1 MQLHG
6 NALAFPISTIRQ
18 ISSALCGQPRLL
30 TAMTTKGLPCQCT
43 FNVASGR
50 TVARSKLAPTAIIVA
65 TVYARVQRRD
75 HAVGCSLILAA
86 RDRDMSRSLFIHPDR
101 RAGSLVDLCVNR
113 QSLTPSVSLKR
124 CSHVKS
130 RVETQTQA
138 RITSLSPCAWCNDS
152 KKTQYRQ
159 TGTRKSH
166 NPTTTEHRAR
176 SVLPPRPQRHPSD

>member
-6 NALAFPISTIRQ
+6 NALAFPISTLRQ
-18 ISSALCGQPRLL
+18 ISSGLCGQPRLL
-30 TAMTTKGLPCQCT
+30 TAMNMKGLPCQCT

-50 TVARSKLAPTAIIVA
+50 TVTRSKLAPTAIVA

-75 HAVGCSLILAA
+75 HAVGCSLNLAA

-101 RAGSLVDLCVNR
+101 RADSLVDLCVNR

-138 RITSLSPCAWCNDS
+138 RITSLSPCARCNDS
-152 KKTQYRQ
+152 KKPSTV
-159 TGTRKSH
+159 KPVLE
-166 NPTTTEHRAR
+166 NPII
-176 SVLPPRPQRHPSD
+176 PP